1 MPCKGGFPE
10 PGTTTPV
17 SSRVTIGAYACACVR
32 TQEGHTIE
40 GLGAREQMYKGHPTK
55 PSARTACASRRDV
68 PWTPNTLILARPR
81 TSRQETGQDFWTQRE
96 GLNLSLKVSLTTREN
111 RHRGLGCDETTP
123 RGVEKTRKGNN
134 RDTNFSVICF
144 FASSCFNRIFF
155 YVA

>member
-1 MPCKGGFPE
+1 MPCKGGFPG

-68 PWTPNTLILARPR
+68 PWTPNTLFLARPR

-123 RGVEKTRKGNN
+123 RGRKNKERKQPRN
-134 RDTNFSVICF
+134 KLFRDLLFCVVVFQQNFLF
-144 FASSCFNRIFF
+144 
-155 YVA
+155 